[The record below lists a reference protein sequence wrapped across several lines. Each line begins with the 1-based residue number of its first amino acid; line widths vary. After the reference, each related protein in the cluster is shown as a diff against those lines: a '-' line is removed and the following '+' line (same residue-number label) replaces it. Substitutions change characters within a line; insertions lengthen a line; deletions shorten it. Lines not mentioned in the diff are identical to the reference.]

1 MRAENARLKVFVI
14 ALFSAVCLLVF
25 AFLYTQAGGRFRLDS
40 PYHVSAIMPEPL
52 NLVENSDVRIGGVKV
67 GRVIQR
73 GQTENGTGVV
83 TFELEDESGAPIY
96 QDARVTPRIKTL
108 VGETY
113 IDLDPGH
120 PESGELED
128 GATLPASQSN
138 EVAALE
144 EILST
149 FRAPTRR
156 HVTRNLRSLGVSF
169 NGHGEDLNNLFASSE
184 SLVADGGR
192 LMQVLRGQR
201 QQLGQAVNDVAL
213 VMQAFADRTAQVR
226 VLATQAKAAA
236 EASSA
241 QNADL
246 EETFRELPPTLRT
259 ARSTVTN
266 LGDFSDN
273 ATPVLHDLRMAAS
286 DLSPAVQDLKPAA
299 EDANEIFDI
308 LPRFIDEAD
317 PMFAA
322 LTPFSRNLDPAV
334 DSLDAVLREAIPAV
348 QYLEDYDEEFGAF
361 FANTGSINDYADA
374 LGQLGRVHA
383 VAAPPGGDTLT
394 SRKEIVDAYNAL
406 VSTGLLDK
414 YTSKQ
419 LTNHY
424 PKPGTIGDSTTESN
438 YKQIPSAAP

>member
-1 MRAENARLKVFVI
+1 MRVENAKLKVGVI
-14 ALFSAVCLLVF
+14 VLFSAVCLAVF
-25 AFLYTQAGGRFRLDS
+25 AFLYTQAGGRWRLDS
-40 PYHVSAIMPEPL
+40 PYSVTTIMPEPL

-73 GQTENGTGVV
+73 GQTESGVGTV
-83 TFELEDESGAPIY
+83 TFELEDESVAPIY

-113 IDLDPGH
+113 IDLDPGN
-120 PESGELED
+120 PDAGEIED
-128 GATLPASQSN
+128 GGQLPASQSN

-169 NGHGEDLNNLFASSE
+169 NDHGEDLNRLFAASE
-184 SLVADGGR
+184 TLVADGGR

-201 QQLGQAVNDVAL
+201 QQLAYALNDVAR
-213 VMQAFADRTAQVR
+213 VMQTFADRTESVR

-236 EASSA
+236 EAASQ
-241 QNADL
+241 QNAEL
-246 EETFRELPPTLRT
+246 ESTFTELPPTLRT
-259 ARSTVTN
+259 ARSTLDK
-266 LGDFSDN
+266 LGAFSDN
-273 ATPVLHDLRMAAS
+273 ATPVLRDLRVAS
-286 DLSPAVQDLKPAA
+286 NDLAPAVRDLKPAA
-299 EDANEIFDI
+299 QDANRIFDI

-322 LTPFSRNLDPAV
+322 LAPFSKNLDPAI
-334 DSLDAVLREAIPAV
+334 DSLDSVLREAIPMVA
-348 QYLEDYDEEFGAF
+348 YLEDYDEEFGAF
-361 FANTGSINDYADA
+361 FANTGSINDYPDA

-383 VAAPPGGDTLT
+383 VANPVGPDLATNN
-394 SRKEIVDAYNAL
+394 KAMVDAYNAL
-406 VSTGLLDK
+406 IDGGLLEN

-419 LTNHY
+419 LSNHY

-438 YKQIPSAAP
+438 YKPITAP